1 MTEEE
6 INRLVKIHTELFK
19 GDKYMF
25 KCIKSDLDYL
35 NFTIDNDN
43 KDKK

>member
-6 INRLVKIHTELFK
+6 IDRLVKIHTELFK
-19 GDKYMF
+19 DDKYML

-35 NFTIDNDN
+35 NFTIDN